1 MTKTMKK
8 ILRRIL
14 PAVVLLGLIPA
25 ATSCLGEYLD
35 KAPDSGLSEEEV
47 FSKYEN
53 FKSFFYAAYTG
64 SNSKI
69 RAYHPLT
76 FAFNNKKFTFEGL
89 TDMYDMARLTDSQ
102 SIKQG
107 NGQAAIWIVGENTA
121 DGNNKNKEAA
131 KVTYAW
137 RIIRICNMT
146 IEKIDMLKDATQ
158 QQKLDLLAQAY
169 FIRAYVNFEIFRL
182 YGAVPYV
189 DKVLGPDDEWDLPA
203 ISEYDFCIR
212 CAEDFQ
218 KAADIFKEAGLMRRD
233 PASGNGHLNAPD
245 QDKPN
250 GTAALAMKGRVLL
263 YAASPLNNP
272 AGDKT
277 AWENAAVANWTAI
290 EAAETNG
297 FALLSAADYMKNF
310 YGNSYSNEQLWG
322 FPAATKLQF
331 KNSLFQ
337 AFVAYPFSKDKYS
350 SAQCPTQNFVDRF
363 ETADGYALNTE
374 ADRVTATKAGSYNE
388 QNPYVK
394 RDPRFDLTIVYNQKD
409 LSAYGFQE
417 KASLYVNENGSI
429 PVGSLR
435 TKPEGA
441 SDGVTETF
449 YYECKRVGGPYSNNT
464 QSVTLTDP
472 IIRLAELYLNYAE
485 AAFEAWGSASS
496 AAPGAITSEEA
507 LNKVRTRI
515 GMPGIRAEYT
525 ADPDIYRSRIKNE
538 RAVELCSEGYH
549 YYCDIR
555 RWMDAPEIGRSKLY
569 GMRATKLDA
578 GYDASRYPTGFRYDR
593 FELPSNRQIAWK
605 NDGMYY
611 IQFNK
616 NILQKMKNYTP
627 KMEW

>member
-1 MTKTMKK
+1 MK
-8 ILRRIL
+8 ITRIFRFIL
-14 PAVVLLGLIPA
+14 PFLMISAMVPA
-25 ATSCLGEYLD
+25 STSCLNEYLD
-35 KAPDSGLSEEEV
+35 KAPDSDLTEEEV

-53 FKSFFYAAYTG
+53 FKSFLYAVYDG
-64 SNSKI
+64 SNTKI

-121 DGNNKNKEAA
+121 DSNNKNKEAA

-137 RIIRICNMT
+137 RIIRICNIA
-146 IEKIDMLKDATQ
+146 IEKIDMLQDATE

-169 FIRAYVNFEIFRL
+169 FIRAYINFEIFRL

-203 ISEYDFCIR
+203 PSEYDFCLR

-218 KAADIFKEAGLMRRD
+218 TAADIFEQAGLMRRD

-250 GTAALAMKGRVLL
+250 GAAAYAMKARVLL

-272 AGDKT
+272 GQDEASWRT
-277 AWENAAVANWTAI
+277 AAEANWKAI
-290 EAAETNG
+290 EVALANG
-297 FALLSAADYMKNF
+297 FQLLSASDYMKNF

-322 FPAATKLQF
+322 FPAATNQQF

-337 AFVAYPFSKDKYS
+337 AFVGYCFSKDKYS
-350 SAQCPTQNFVDRF
+350 SAQCPTQNFIDKF
-363 ETADGYALNTE
+363 ETLDGFALNTQ
-374 ADRVTATKAGSYNE
+374 ADRDIATAAGSYNE
-388 QNPYVK
+388 QDPFKN
-394 RDPRFDLTIVYNQKD
+394 RDPRFDLTIIYNQKD
-409 LSAYGFQE
+409 LSAGGF
-417 KASLYVNENGSI
+417 KDPASLYVNEDGSI
-429 PVGSLR
+429 PANSLR

-449 YYECKRVGGPYSNNT
+449 YYECKRIGGPYSNNT

-485 AAFEAWGSASS
+485 AAFMATGSANGTVG
-496 AAPGAITSEEA
+496 AATMTSLEA
-507 LNKVRTRI
+507 LNTVRQRI
-515 GMPGIRAEYT
+515 GMPPVREEYT
-525 ADPDIYRSRIKNE
+525 LDPDVYLSRIKNE
-538 RAVELCSEGYH
+538 RAIELCSEGYH

-555 RWMDAPEIGRSKLY
+555 RWKDAPEIGRSKLY
-569 GMRATKLDA
+569 GMRPTKLEEP
-578 GYDASRYPTGFRYDR
+578 YDHEMYPTGFKYER
-593 FELPSNRQIAWK
+593 FELPANRQIAWK

-611 IQFNK
+611 IQFNT

-627 KMEW
+627 KMAW